1 VRAAPVPAPRR
12 RERPGADRSPS
23 AALRIDVMRWYRS
36 KRDRDRRAPGSP
48 RRAHPPPRA
57 AHRRDGRRGRRDRR
71 AATQLDSLVDIVG
84 RLSRVVDVQ
93 GATLHGDETQL
104 ERKVGSIEDRV
115 RGLADTLTQV
125 VERLEGMSGALA
137 TALGERRSASTDPTR

>member
-1 VRAAPVPAPRR
+1 MTSEPRDLLAERIR
-12 RERPGADRSPS
+12 RLER
-23 AALRIDVMRWYRS
+23 RIDEMSGEV
-36 KRDRDRRAPGSP
+36 
-48 RRAHPPPRA
+48 A
-57 AHRRDGRRGRRDRR
+57 ATGAQLGR

-93 GATLHGDETQL
+93 GTALHGDETQL

-125 VERLEGMSGALA
+125 VERLEGMSGAIA
-137 TALGERRSASTDPTR
+137 DALGRRGSSS

>member
-1 VRAAPVPAPRR
+1 VTATAEPRDLLAERIR
-12 RERPGADRSPS
+12 RLER
-23 AALRIDVMRWYRS
+23 RIDEMAGEV
-36 KRDRDRRAPGSP
+36 
-48 RRAHPPPRA
+48 A
-57 AHRRDGRRGRRDRR
+57 ATGAQLGR

>member
-1 VRAAPVPAPRR
+1 MPFRIGAA
-12 RERPGADRSPS
+12 
-23 AALRIDVMRWYRS
+23 RWYRRLVTS
-36 KRDRDRRAPGSP
+36 EPRDLLAERIRRLE
-48 RRAHPPPRA
+48 RRIDEMSGEVA
-57 AHRRDGRRGRRDRR
+57 ATGALLGR

-93 GATLHGDETQL
+93 GSTLHGDETQL

-125 VERLEGMSGALA
+125 VERLEGMSGAIA
-137 TALGERRSASTDPTR
+137 DALGRRGSPS

>member
-1 VRAAPVPAPRR
+1 MPVFQGAPAHGRFASAPRR
-12 RERPGADRSPS
+12 WYPGRVISEPRDLLAERIRR
-23 AALRIDVMRWYRS
+23 LERRIDEMAGEV
-36 KRDRDRRAPGSP
+36 
-48 RRAHPPPRA
+48 A
-57 AHRRDGRRGRRDRR
+57 ATGAQLGR

-93 GATLHGDETQL
+93 GSTLHGDETQL

-125 VERLEGMSGALA
+125 VDRLEGMSGAIASALA
-137 TALGERRSASTDPTR
+137 DRPLTR